1 MELMAEGNINAPVRP
16 TPVALPEYL
25 LNVQQALVRFFD
37 AGYNAHFRAS
47 DNTDSLTFLNKTLK
61 ENNAVIA
68 GGFLLNAIHNYV
80 RPGVYETVDIDIYVP
95 CKNLKR
101 LNKTMAKLTSS
112 GRLTQHNATSYCLS
126 FLRRNGIRSVQTF
139 YPSNDQ
145 RDPIRYSV
153 PSIMDIMAVRNTRS
167 PLDVVQNFDL
177 TFCQIWYDGETLW
190 VTHPSDVKNK
200 KGVLQNDY
208 VALFLQGNIFLKN
221 RIRKYARRG
230 FIVRTN
236 TSNFNL
242 SEVAGNNSFYANYC
256 PSVPHDEA
264 FYKQWLTRVL
274 FKLIFYNTYTVRTP
288 NITNNTNI
296 AVNTEVSKRRPS
308 IEKTI
313 AADMN
318 PDDETSL
325 EETDG
330 YDSDEYTID
339 RPELFY
345 PLLTEKVYVP
355 RRVSDAHRDAWLA
368 QPVETRYLKCMKELV
383 TLFYSIVKESRVGI
397 YNNIIFGSRF
407 YNSREGIREVSNDV
421 YDVLKN
427 DQTGG
432 FHGSGFFK
440 YGQTLDR
447 NGFRLATDALTLDDG
462 PVYDLH
468 NHTLD
473 EAIGV
478 DSLKA
483 FLEPLRSQSDKNN
496 LPCYVTGCEWGLS
509 LDELRSI
516 LDKDWYLSFTGPIR
530 APLPPPDPLLGTQG
544 LGDNPGDA
552 ETRLELIDIVKNAPG
567 DAGGWRN
574 IYHHVMCPFCLT
586 YISRDAGCTY
596 VTHPNPDNLPI
607 SFSPYCKPQNIVQSV
622 RDKYRNYPNLEV
634 CAECGRPCS
643 SHRHFDLNDPPG
655 FAPIPRTAAGNPDY
669 ARCGGGGRRE
679 ALARII
685 AVRKYLVQ
693 YASSSP
699 ETLRRICASGAEAGA
714 NITSFLA
721 KADAVL
727 AKNKDDRVET
737 NLDFATAGG
746 KRLGRVCSHGHGSYK
761 NKIPMTRKTGVKKT
775 KKTRKN

>member
-1 MELMAEGNINAPVRP
+1 MELMAEGNINAPVMP

-25 LNVQQALVRFFD
+25 ETVQQALVRFFD

-47 DNTDSLTFLNKTLK
+47 DNTDTLTFLNRTLK

-68 GGFLLNAIHNYV
+68 GGFLLNAIHNYI

-95 CKNLKR
+95 CKNLKKV
-101 LNKTMAKLTSS
+101 NKIMAKLTNS
-112 GRLTQHNATSYCLS
+112 GRLSQHNATSYCLS

-139 YPSNDQ
+139 YHANET
-145 RDPIRYSV
+145 RDPIRYSI
-153 PSIMDIMAVRNTRS
+153 PSIMDIMAVRNARS
-167 PLDVVQNFDL
+167 PLEVVQNFDL

-190 VTHPSDVKNK
+190 ATHPSDVRNK

-208 VALFLQGNIFLKN
+208 VTLFLQGNIFLKN

-242 SEVAGNNSFYANYC
+242 SEVAGNNSFYANHC
-256 PSVPHDEA
+256 PSIRHDEA

-274 FKLIFYNTYTVRTP
+274 FKLIFYNKYTVRTP
-288 NITNNTNI
+288 YITYDTDI
-296 AVNTEVSKRRPS
+296 AINTEVSKRTPS

-318 PDDETSL
+318 PDDETTL

-330 YDSDEYTID
+330 YDSDEYTINS
-339 RPELFY
+339 PETFY

-355 RRVSDAHRDAWLA
+355 KTVSDTHRDAWLA
-368 QPVETRYLKCMKELV
+368 QPVETRYLKCIKELV
-383 TLFYSIVKESRVGI
+383 TLFYSIVKQSRPEI
-397 YNNIIFGSRF
+397 YNNILIGDMRARGGV
-407 YNSREGIREVSNDV
+407 REMSYHV
-421 YDVLKN
+421 YDTIKN

-432 FHGSGFFK
+432 FHGSGFLK

-478 DSLKA
+478 DSLQA
-483 FLEPLRSQSDKNN
+483 FLEPLRSQRDKNN

-516 LDKDWYLSFTGPIR
+516 LDKDWYLYFTEPIR
-530 APLPPPDPLLGTQG
+530 APLPPPDPLLGTQVVG
-544 LGDNPGDA
+544 HDTAGYPTDLL
-552 ETRLELIDIVKNAPG
+552 TLIKNAPG

-586 YISRDAGCTY
+586 YISRDSGCTY
-596 VTHPNPDNLPI
+596 VTHPNFDNLPPA
-607 SFSPYCKPQNIVQSV
+607 FSPFCKPQNIVQSV
-622 RDKYRNYPNLEV
+622 RDKYRNFRDLEV

-643 SHRHFDLNDPPG
+643 GHSHFDLNDPPG
-655 FAPIPRTAAGNPDY
+655 FAPMPTTANGNPDY
-669 ARCGGGGRRE
+669 SRCGGGGRRE

-693 YASSSP
+693 YASNSP
-699 ETLRRICASGAEAGA
+699 ETIRGICANAAEAAA
-714 NITSFLA
+714 NDILFLE

-761 NKIPMTRKTGVKKT
+761 NKIPMTRKSGVKKT